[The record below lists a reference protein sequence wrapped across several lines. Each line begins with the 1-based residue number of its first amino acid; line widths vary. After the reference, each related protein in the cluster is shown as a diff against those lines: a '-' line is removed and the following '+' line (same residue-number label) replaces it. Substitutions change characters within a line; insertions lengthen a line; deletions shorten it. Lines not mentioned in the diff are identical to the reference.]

1 MIHFTYLFEM
11 GNAKLNKQFL
21 TSSRLWK
28 ISQWFYWT
36 SNNWVLID
44 TPNVHIYILY
54 YNIFLIRGTQKCFWF
69 LKRCINLSQIWD
81 GKQKWKLWRTN
92 AVKNCI
98 KRYILHDIPL
108 SCKDIIH
115 AKVLYSYSS
124 GTYNYM
130 YYFSI

>member
-1 MIHFTYLFEM
+1 MEKN
-11 GNAKLNKQFL
+11 GNYDKQMLLRIAF
-21 TSSRLWK
+21 K
-28 ISQWFYWT
+28 
-36 SNNWVLID
+36 D
-44 TPNVHIYILY
+44 IYY
-54 YNIFLIRGTQKCFWF
+54 
-69 LKRCINLSQIWD
+69 
-81 GKQKWKLWRTN
+81 
-92 AVKNCI
+92 KNCI